1 VAVAVVLVLA
11 TIVAWCVVAA
21 RVEARGLTAPIV
33 FVAVGFVLGTALD
46 LADHPPETE
55 VVRVIAEVTLVWVL
69 FADASKVRLVD
80 FRSDLGI
87 YVRLLGVGLPLA
99 VLLGALAA
107 ALVLDVQPWAAL
119 LLGAALAPTDAAL
132 GASVMSN
139 PSVPQRIRRTLNV
152 ESGLNDGIV
161 TPVVLVA
168 LAGVAADEGI
178 GGLDEPA
185 GALVALLV
193 GVGVGVALGGIGGRV
208 TRWARA
214 RGWLTDE
221 LGGPAAL
228 TLALLAYAVCLLVD
242 GNGFVAAFVCGLV
255 FGNVAGRG
263 GAKEVYFVDQLGS
276 LAGMVSWLFFGALA
290 VPVIGGWVTW
300 QTVCY
305 AALSL
310 TVLRMLPVAMA
321 LVGAELQPRD
331 VLFIGWFGPRGL
343 ASVVFAL
350 LTFEGLG
357 AAGRELV
364 AVIALT
370 VTASVVLHG
379 VTAGRLTGRP
389 RPDHAAASGS

>member
-1 VAVAVVLVLA
+1 
-11 TIVAWCVVAA
+11 
-21 RVEARGLTAPIV
+21 
-33 FVAVGFVLGTALD
+33 
-46 LADHPPETE
+46 
-55 VVRVIAEVTLVWVL
+55 VL

-263 GAKEVYFVDQLGS
+263 GAMEVYFVDQLGS
-276 LAGMVSWLFFGALA
+276 LAGMVSWLLFGALA
-290 VPVIGGWVTW
+290 VR
-300 QTVCY
+300 
-305 AALSL
+305 SS
-310 TVLRMLPVAMA
+310 
-321 LVGAELQPRD
+321 GA
-331 VLFIGWFGPRGL
+331 G
-343 ASVVFAL
+343 
-350 LTFEGLG
+350 
-357 AAGRELV
+357 
-364 AVIALT
+364 
-370 VTASVVLHG
+370 
-379 VTAGRLTGRP
+379 
-389 RPDHAAASGS
+389 